1 MINGLLMGRVDK
13 LVKVV
18 KLFLMSII
26 GLYPLT
32 IMASQEVY
40 VAVYAEH
47 EKYLAAPGPYGGS
60 WRLLELAAKSQQLKL
75 IPEKGSWQG
84 GLQRLKAEK
93 VDFIFAGFKTPEREQ
108 WALFTLPLMPAASAI
123 YTQLNNPVDNVAD
136 IDFSKATV
144 GVSSKSV
151 QEDLA
156 KEVGFKHIY
165 STTEREQLFS
175 MLRDNRLD
183 YLFFSVG
190 VEQYYCVYYDKT
202 NSTGCLKKVGK
213 DYGVKPAY
221 ALTINTPKAKA
232 ILGKINTGLL
242 AIKDSPEVVT
252 LFKQYNY
259 TAQDVENWRAALT
272 YEP

>member
-1 MINGLLMGRVDK
+1 MIDRFLMGRVDK
-13 LVKVV
+13 SLKVIN
-18 KLFLMSII
+18 LYLLSII
-26 GLYPLT
+26 GFFPLT
-32 IMASQEVY
+32 TMASQEVF

-47 EKYLAAPGPYGGS
+47 EKYLASPGPYGGS
-60 WRLLELAAKSQQLKL
+60 WQLLEFAAQSQQLKL
-75 IPEKGSWQG
+75 VVEKGSWQG

-93 VDFIFAGFKTPEREQ
+93 VDLIFAGFKTPEREQ
-108 WALFTLPLMPAASAI
+108 WALFTLPLIPAASVI
-123 YTQLNNPVDNVAD
+123 YTLPTNPVDNVAD

-151 QEDLA
+151 QEGLA
-156 KEVGFKHIY
+156 KEVGFEHIY

-183 YLFFSVG
+183 YVFFSVG
-190 VEQYYCVYYDKT
+190 VEQYYCLYYEKT
-202 NSTGCLKKVGK
+202 KGTGCLKRVGE

-232 ILGKINTGLL
+232 IMAKINSGLL
-242 AIKDSPEVVT
+242 AIKDSPEVVK

-259 TAQDVENWRAALT
+259 TVQDVENWRVALT
-272 YEP
+272 HKP